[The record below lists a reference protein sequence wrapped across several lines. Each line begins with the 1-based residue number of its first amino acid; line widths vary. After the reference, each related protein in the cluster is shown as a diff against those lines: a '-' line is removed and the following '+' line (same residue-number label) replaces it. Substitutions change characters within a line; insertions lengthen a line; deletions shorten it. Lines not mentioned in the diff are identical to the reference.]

1 MLINNYYRGG
11 TNLFTGFVFNTE
23 EKTYKK
29 YQLKANEWSYEY
41 EKDNNIISAPVSDF
55 KVPADISYY
64 FSTKSEMEIQL
75 DKIIILGFTEDNSIL
90 LDFGCITK

>member
-11 TNLFTGFVFNTE
+11 TNLLTGFVFNTE

-41 EKDNNIISAPVSDF
+41 EKGGYILSAPVSDF

-64 FSTKSEMEIQL
+64 FTTKSEMEIQL
-75 DKIIILGFTEDNSIL
+75 DKIIILGFTENNSIL